1 MCRPLVVIL
10 ALLSAVG
17 SLSAAERVEFVD
29 GRSLIVESL
38 HLEGDLF
45 LLVLDSSSTIAVPA
59 DRIASVRRYEPARP
73 EDLGREPAVW
83 TRVAGEYRRI
93 IEEASRT
100 HDLDPALVTAMI
112 QVESNFDP
120 FAVSGKGACG
130 LLQLI
135 PSTAERFGVKDV
147 FDPEQNVN
155 GGARYLRWLLDRFD
169 NRTEYALAAYN
180 AGENVVARYDGVPPY
195 RETEA
200 YVRKVLRNVR
210 TNGAQN
216 PSALVNGLVR

>member
-45 LLVLDSSSTIAVPA
+45 LLVLDSSATIAVPA
-59 DRIASVRRYEPARP
+59 DRIALVRRYEPARP
-73 EDLGREPAVW
+73 EDSGREPAVW
-83 TRVAGEYRRI
+83 
-93 IEEASRT
+93 T